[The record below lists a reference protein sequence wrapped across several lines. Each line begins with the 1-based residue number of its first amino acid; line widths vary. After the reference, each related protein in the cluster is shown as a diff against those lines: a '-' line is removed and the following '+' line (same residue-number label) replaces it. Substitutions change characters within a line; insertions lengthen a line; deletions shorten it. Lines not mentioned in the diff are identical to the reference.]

1 MDQVSNPDSQD
12 CSCSEAQRTV
22 IGLRRL
28 VYTSISILHLGCGY
42 LGRRIMVNYVSSV
55 LPTYIVVCIRF
66 KHSNPRYKDWY
77 QMAIIL
83 LELT

>member
-28 VYTSISILHLGCGY
+28 ICTSILILHLG
-42 LGRRIMVNYVSSV
+42 YVYVFRQMYYGKLCELSIT
-55 LPTYIVVCIRF
+55 TYIVVCIRNTRTPDT
-66 KHSNPRYKDWY
+66 K
-77 QMAIIL
+77 IIL
-83 LELT
+83 LEL